1 MGTSFGVTFAVGAAV
16 GASVASA
23 FTSVSSRVKGLKSDL
38 KTLQGVSAKS
48 GALVKANAELQAAR
62 AKLSAGPH
70 LPATRAK
77 LTEQVQTAE
86 RAFRS
91 AERAA
96 KKYGVT
102 VENMAKAQNA
112 TAAAI
117 GRTEAAL
124 GRQQKMLAN
133 QAKRQEL
140 NSQILGTVA
149 TAAAVVQPVKLAID
163 YESNWADLN
172 KVAEFRQP
180 EDENRVKQ
188 DIFAVSERTGLGPND
203 VTKIAAAAAEAG
215 VANGADGKLDPE
227 KMKKFLNDAA
237 EMSVAYGITAE
248 EAGQRLA
255 VYQSRME
262 LTAEQ
267 TRGMGDAMNY
277 VASKMNATA
286 ADTSS
291 VVARMGALVRTAGL
305 SEKSIVG
312 LAAAIVSTSENKE
325 TAGTAMKNFLLTLS
339 QGNAMTKSQKETM
352 KRLGFSNVRAI
363 AEGMKK
369 GGKEAENTLL
379 TVLGAIKEMPEAE
392 QAGIAKELFGTE
404 SLASLA
410 PLINNPQKLREV
422 FALANSG
429 EATGSQLKEF
439 ETRSK
444 TTQGAIERLTASGQ
458 ILGITI
464 GSVLLPPLA
473 EAANFVTSV
482 IKPVRM
488 LADEFPGVTKAV
500 MMGGIAL
507 VGLKVSAL
515 AGGYAATV
523 FSDGWQI
530 AKGIFNALRPSV
542 IATAVAQKYQAAV
555 SLACAAKTKVVTA
568 AQWLWNAALTAN
580 PIGLVIMGVA
590 ALGAG
595 LVWAYNKFDGFRSVV
610 DKAWEG
616 LKAVCPVLEVVQ
628 AAFTGVLTFVT
639 DLWNG
644 VSLYD
649 AGAKLIDTLVEGVK
663 AMAMKPIETV
673 KGIYNDVMSI
683 FGSEENEAAVAKTAE
698 NYAGMGELPKSETSL
713 WDDWFGSKQKP
724 EKAAVAPA
732 QSVVTPQKPLV
743 GPVQPVS
750 AGQQEKEDGFWQGVG
765 NFFGFGSESKPEKA
779 AVSPER
785 AAVEKP
791 FVGPVKP
798 LVGPVQPVA
807 RAEAAVAPARTS
819 QPEKAKAEPVRSRVP
834 EASAT
839 EKAKR
844 EAQTRPQPAG
854 THPAAG
860 AAPNVT
866 LNVSM
871 PITVKGIPAV
881 DMGDALVKSIDSRS
895 SDIQAR
901 LARMISSI
909 VGDQRRLAYGS

>member
-38 KTLQGVSAKS
+38 KGLQTVSQKS
-48 GALVKANAELQAAR
+48 GALVRANAELQAAR
-62 AKLSAGPH
+62 ARLSAGPH
-70 LPATRAK
+70 LPETRAK
-77 LTEQVQTAE
+77 LTEQVRTAE

-133 QAKRQEL
+133 QTKRKEL

-172 KVAEFRQP
+172 KVAEFRRP
-180 EDENRVKQ
+180 EDEKRVKQ
-188 DIFAVSERTGLGPND
+188 DIFAVSERTGLGASE

-227 KMKKFLNDAA
+227 KMKRFLSDAA

-248 EAGQRLA
+248 EAGERLA
-255 VYQSRME
+255 TYQSRME

-291 VVARMGALVRTAGL
+291 VVARMGAVGRTAGL

-312 LAAAIVSTSENKE
+312 LAAAMVSTSENKE

-339 QGNAMTKSQKETM
+339 QGNAMTKQQKATM
-352 KRLGFSNVRAI
+352 RQLGFRNVSEI
-363 AEGMKK
+363 AKGMKQ
-369 GGKEAENTLL
+369 GGKKAEETLL
-379 TVLGAIKEMPEAE
+379 TVLGAIKKMPEAE

-422 FALANSG
+422 FALANAK

-444 TTQGAIERLTASGQ
+444 TTQGAIDRLTASGQ

-473 EAANFVTSV
+473 DAANFATSV

-488 LADEFPGVTKAV
+488 LTGEFPGATKAV

-542 IATAVAQKYQAAV
+542 IATAVAQKYHAAV
-555 SLACAAKTKVVTA
+555 SMACAAKTKVFTA
-568 AQWLWNAALTAN
+568 ALMVQKGVSAALAGGTTVLTGAVRLLGLAFAAN
-580 PIGLVIMGVA
+580 PIGFIITSVITLGTAVY
-590 ALGAG
+590 ALSRRWEP
-595 LVWAYNKFDGFRSVV
+595 LRVVV
-610 DKAWEG
+610 DKCVSWIGDKLQWVSE
-616 LKAVCPVLEVVQ
+616 LFTPVLDKLKTVAQWMGIV
-628 AAFTGVLTFVT
+628 
-639 DLWNG
+639 DNG
-644 VSLYD
+644 
-649 AGAKLIDTLVEGVK
+649 GEF
-663 AMAMKPIETV
+663 
-673 KGIYNDVMSI
+673 NDVSRVSDD
-683 FGSEENEAAVAKTAE
+683 GSAV
-698 NYAGMGELPKSETSL
+698 YAGMGELPKRETSF
-713 WDDWFGSKQKP
+713 WDDWFGSKQEP

-732 QSVVTPQKPLV
+732 QPAVTPQKPLV

-750 AGQQEKEDGFWQGVG
+750 AAQEEKKDGFWQGVG
-765 NFFGFGSESKPEKA
+765 NFFGVGSESKPEKA
-779 AVSPER
+779 KA
-785 AAVEKP
+785 
-791 FVGPVKP
+791 
-798 LVGPVQPVA
+798 GPVQ
-807 RAEAAVAPARTS
+807 
-819 QPEKAKAEPVRSRVP
+819 SRVP
-834 EASAT
+834 EASAP

-844 EAQTRPQPAG
+844 EAQMKPQSAGAHPAG
-854 THPAAG
+854 G
-860 AAPNVT
+860 AAPNVA
-866 LNVSM
+866 LHFSM
-871 PITVKGIPAV
+871 PVTVNGIPAA
-881 DMGDALVKSIDSRS
+881 DMGDALVRSIDSRS
-895 SDIQAR
+895 SEIETR
-901 LARMISSI
+901 LSRMLSNI
-909 VGDQRRLAYGS
+909 VGDQRRLAYGH